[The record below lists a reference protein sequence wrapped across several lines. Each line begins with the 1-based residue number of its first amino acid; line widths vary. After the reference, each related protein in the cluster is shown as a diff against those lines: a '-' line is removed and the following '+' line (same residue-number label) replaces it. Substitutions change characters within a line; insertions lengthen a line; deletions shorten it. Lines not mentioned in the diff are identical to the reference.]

1 MNKITLAGT
10 EYELPELN
18 FGAMRKLGKL
28 GFNFLD
34 PSMIEDNFA
43 EFLSIMVAY
52 VTNNTLDDADKII
65 DGELKNGNFGD
76 VADTLSKWFSESDF
90 FKQLLATKK

>member
-1 MNKITLAGT
+1 MNKITLAGI

-18 FGAMRKLGKL
+18 FGAMRKIGKL

-34 PSMIEDNFA
+34 PSMIESNFA

-52 VTNNTLDDADKII
+52 VTNKTIDEADELI
-65 DGELKNGNFGD
+65 DNEIKNGNFGEI
-76 VADTLSKWFSESDF
+76 AETISKWFSESDF
-90 FKQLLATKK
+90 FKSMLATKK